1 MEFYERICG
10 ARMHANYFRPGGVQS
25 DLPLGLLNDI
35 YIFVNQFLNR
45 INELE
50 ELLSKNRIFKQ
61 RLVNI
66 GIITIQQALSLGLSG
81 PILRSAGLK

>member
-25 DLPLGLLNDI
+25 DLPLGTLDDI
-35 YIFVNQFLNR
+35 HTFICQFMNR

-50 ELLSKNRIFKQ
+50 ELLTKSRIFKQ
-61 RLVNI
+61 RLVNV